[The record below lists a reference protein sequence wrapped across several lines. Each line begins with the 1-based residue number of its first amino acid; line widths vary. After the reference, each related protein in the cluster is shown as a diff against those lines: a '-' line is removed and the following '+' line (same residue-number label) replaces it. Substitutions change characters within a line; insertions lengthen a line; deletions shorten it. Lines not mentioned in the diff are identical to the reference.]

1 MDHPNSGLP
10 EFGHF
15 KCASRITSP
24 RVTQRRRGKDDCGWR
39 ALVAPAA
46 AVGGFSMAC
55 LTAWRVRGLAMSR
68 SILATAPVVHNPRSA
83 SVLGSN
89 GRKPVAQSRL
99 CGVASE
105 VAVYE
110 SP

>member
-1 MDHPNSGLP
+1 VRKSDKSDLRG
-10 EFGHF
+10 
-15 KCASRITSP
+15 SSP

-55 LTAWRVRGLAMSR
+55 LTAWRVQGLAMSR

-89 GRKPVAQSRL
+89 GRKPVAQSRAL
-99 CGVASE
+99 RGVASE

>member
-1 MDHPNSGLP
+1 
-10 EFGHF
+10 
-15 KCASRITSP
+15 
-24 RVTQRRRGKDDCGWR
+24 VTPRRRGKDDCGWR
-39 ALVAPAA
+39 ALVALAA

-55 LTAWRVRGLAMSR
+55 LTASRVRGLAMSR

-89 GRKPVAQSRL
+89 GRKPVAQSRAL
-99 CGVASE
+99 RGVASE
-105 VAVYE
+105 AAVYE

>member
-1 MDHPNSGLP
+1 M
-10 EFGHF
+10 
-15 KCASRITSP
+15 
-24 RVTQRRRGKDDCGWR
+24 
-39 ALVAPAA
+39 APAA